1 MTLDLS
7 ALPRRTLGALER
19 SAQGEDDQSTGQ
31 TCTCTRDEGI
41 WGSEGII
48 PRILNLNTTRR

>member
-7 ALPRRTLGALER
+7 ALPRCTLGAPER
-19 SAQGEDDQSTGQ
+19 SAQSEDDQSTGQ

-41 WGSEGII
+41 
-48 PRILNLNTTRR
+48 